1 MSTPRFSRLLHTTAA
16 PCRLPATNAARE
28 RNEAQMRD
36 LAFVLRLTER
46 VRDTI
51 LRETAARN

>member
-1 MSTPRFSRLLHTTAA
+1 MSTPRFSHLLRTTPS
-16 PCRLPATNAARE
+16 PCRLPAASAARD